1 MSEPT
6 THESAEPQDGAAYF
20 GQEVKY
26 AREFAKMTQQQLADA
41 CHYKRPYVTRIEG
54 GSLLASEQFAE
65 ACDRVFKTPGSFTR
79 LRRRVSERGHPGWF
93 IPYVKLER
101 EATGVADYSN
111 AFVMGMLQTSAY
123 AEATFRATHPRET
136 DEQIQARVAARL
148 QRHEVMERSAPPL
161 LWVIFHESVLHTV
174 VGGKDVMIG
183 QLNHLVA
190 EAGTPHITVQVLPFK
205 AGAPASS
212 LPFILLTQAD
222 AAPVMYS
229 EARGLG
235 HVTDSAT
242 AVASAQATYERLR
255 AAALSPDDSLAFIS
269 RITEDHAK

>member
-101 EATGVADYSN
+101 EATSVAGYWN
-111 AFVMGMLQTSAY
+111 AFVTGMLQTPDY
-123 AEATFRATHPRET
+123 ARAVFRAMHPRAA
-136 DEQIQARVAARL
+136 DDQIEGWIEARL
-148 QRHEVMERSAPPL
+148 RRREVMERAEPPL
-161 LWVIFHESVLHTV
+161 LWIIVHEGALRTM
-174 VGGKDVMIG
+174 VGGKDVMVG
-183 QLNHLVA
+183 QLNHLLVA
-190 EAGTPHITVQVLPFK
+190 AESPHIMIQVLCFR
-205 AGAPASS
+205 AGAPASHV
-212 LPFILLTQAD
+212 PFILLTQNDGAT
-222 AAPVMYS
+222 VMYS
-229 EARGLG
+229 ETTGQG

-242 AVASAQATYERLR
+242 AVTSAQATYERLR
-255 AAALSPDDSLAFIS
+255 ASALSPDDSLAFI
-269 RITEDHAK
+269 RKITEEHAT